1 MTISDIILRVKEFDK
16 LNISIDFHYSHPTLY
31 FFVVSDEF
39 SSIEHE
45 ARISFLAREMG
56 MSSDDLLPITSNP
69 TIEFKLLTDAERTE
83 DYGFLNGISSNTS
96 WLNAFNPLGVNNI
109 PPQSK
114 SVGTDSHKAIHFYG
128 YKGGQGRSTVLLA
141 LAKNLSNAGY
151 RVLLVDADIEA
162 PSLDAMLNVA
172 SLDINSTLMG
182 LLGNTSNFNPLEK
195 VYVGSPNEGYIDL
208 VTARPFHA
216 RYDMDF
222 AAFLMNSSFD
232 SGLLQNAIRNLRDK
246 INNDGHMSYDIIL
259 FDHRTG
265 LAPSVL
271 PIMSAWPGSSVIF
284 ARTDGMARHIQDSKL
299 IDILLGCDNEYP
311 GAFVSFSLDPIKSNA
326 ELRNDNSKFV
336 ESLLEKIGDSMGI
349 EENEVDPQELEAYW
363 IFWRHD
369 QAFIDGGQPDPIN
382 MSTINRQALEQLRSV
397 LGIIGNKHIER
408 APITLTSS
416 GSSDEGLFIQT
427 PWLARLFSKDSPYTY
442 IFGRK
447 GTGKTRLLSELVKNE
462 LAEPLL
468 VAIDY
473 KNGGLKSAGMVFN
486 KLLAICDNN
495 FDFFFWALLNAALKM
510 SHTKENNGLEHYIEN
525 NLSSLV
531 AMGPS
536 IAKQDLS
543 ADKKRVFII
552 DGVETAVPAAKLR
565 SFVEALFRFLSAIQY
580 DSFYSKFITIR
591 LVLRS
596 DLAQGAAQNIEQ
608 QIEGAVINLHWTKTA
623 ILNFALAR
631 IVSLQWFDENFSGVC
646 ERIREKSDKISRGD
660 LPDGEAEALLLEIF
674 PNGLE
679 RNRLK
684 ATTFFSTYFSDA
696 GGDVKKDSAFYP
708 RLFDGFLRTLAEN
721 CSNASTGNIE
731 SGRLSSQSV
740 LKAYDQ
746 ASASFIEDVRT
757 ELYSFLNIEK
767 DDNEENQNQVNK
779 LVAAFNGLQTPF
791 TIETITPIIHQKT
804 GIAPDIIRQSIVS
817 MQKIGIFELR
827 PGYPGEFRT
836 RQIYKSGLGMK
847 YVRKK
852 SL

>member
-1 MTISDIILRVKEFDK
+1 MTISDIISKINTLDK
-16 LNISIDFHYSHPTLY
+16 SNINIDFHYSHPTLY
-31 FFVVSDEF
+31 FFVISNAF
-39 SSIEHE
+39 ISLQNE
-45 ARISFLAREMG
+45 ARLSHLAREMG
-56 MSSDDLLPITSNP
+56 ISSDDFQPIISNP
-69 TIEFKLLTDAERTE
+69 AIEFKLLTDFERTDE
-83 DYGFLNGISSNTS
+83 YGFLNGISPNTS
-96 WLNAFNPLGVNNI
+96 WLNAFNPLGLNGMPYQNGQANI
-109 PPQSK
+109 TSPK
-114 SVGTDSHKAIHFYG
+114 VIHFYG

-162 PSLDAMLNVA
+162 PSLDAMLNAA
-172 SLDINSTLMG
+172 SLDIHSTLMG
-182 LLGNTSNFNPLEK
+182 LVGNTSNFNPLEK
-195 VYVGSPNEGYIDL
+195 VYVGSPNAGYIDL
-208 VTARPFHA
+208 VTARPSHA

-232 SGLLQNAIRNLRDK
+232 SGLLQNAISNLRKK
-246 INNDGHMSYDIIL
+246 INNDENVLYDIVL

-311 GAFVSFSLDPIKSNA
+311 GAFVSFSLDPIKSNS
-326 ELRNDNSKFV
+326 ELRNNNSKFI
-336 ESLLEKIGDSMGI
+336 ESLLEKIGSSMGI

-369 QAFIDGGQPDPIN
+369 QAFIDGGQPDPVN

-397 LGIIGNKHIER
+397 LGIIGNKQIEKK
-408 APITLTSS
+408 PTILTSS

-473 KNGGLKSAGMVFN
+473 KNGGLKSSGIVFN
-486 KLLAICDNN
+486 KLLSACNHD
-495 FDFFFWALLNAALKM
+495 FDCFFWALLNAALM
-510 SHTKENNGLEHYIEN
+510 TENTSEKDCLEHCIES
-525 NLSSLV
+525 NLSQLT
-531 AMGPS
+531 MIGPS
-536 IAKQDLS
+536 IEKQHLS
-543 ADKKRVFII
+543 IDKKRIFII

-580 DSFYSKFITIR
+580 DSFYSKHITIR
-591 LVLRS
+591 LVLRT

-608 QIEGAVINLHWTKTA
+608 QIEGSVINLHWTKTA

-631 IVSLQWFDENFSGVC
+631 IVSLPWFNENFSGVC
-646 ERIREKSDKISRGD
+646 ERIVEKSDKISRGD

-674 PNGLE
+674 PEGLD
-679 RNRLK
+679 RNKLK
-684 ATTFFSTYFSDA
+684 TTTFFSIYFSDA
-696 GGDVKKDSAFYP
+696 GGDVKSDSAFYP
-708 RLFDGFLRTLAEN
+708 RLFDGFLRTLARN
-721 CSNASTGNIE
+721 CSNAASGNIE
-731 SGRLSSQSV
+731 NGRLSRQCV

-757 ELYSFLNIEK
+757 ELYSFLSIDK

-791 TIETITPIIHQKT
+791 SIEAITPIISQKT
-804 GIAPDIIRQSIVS
+804 NITPDKVRQSIIS

-852 SL
+852 S